1 MQKKGFQYELV
12 IYGSSAN
19 GLALR
24 SNNSDLD
31 LSLVIY
37 NLPEFD
43 SIKKRSD
50 EYDKILNDIL
60 LEIDKNRAYSEK
72 FNKSPVLT
80 VAFGKQLSVKYIPFE
95 VSIEV
100 FINKLVDP
108 YNTWLL

>member
-43 SIKKRSD
+43 SIKKR
-50 EYDKILNDIL
+50 
-60 LEIDKNRAYSEK
+60 
-72 FNKSPVLT
+72 
-80 VAFGKQLSVKYIPFE
+80 
-95 VSIEV
+95 
-100 FINKLVDP
+100 
-108 YNTWLL
+108 